1 MKALKYKLFIYEGTM
16 DFVHEGGHT
25 IEEIF
30 IPDEKIIFNEQFVF
44 KYPDARADIQTAIEK
59 IEVDDKFVDILKK
72 YLKYKNKI
80 EKERK
85 KYFVS
90 TKQ

>member
-1 MKALKYKLFIYEGTM
+1 MKAFKYKLNVYEGTM
-16 DFVHEGGHT
+16 DFIHCGGHT

-30 IPDEKIIFNEQFVF
+30 IPDENIAFNEQSVF
-44 KYPDARADIQTAIEK
+44 KCHQSRGDSQPAIEK